1 MWYYIKNSNSRM
13 SRVMNEAFKACCFTG
28 YRPSKFPF
36 PLSKDNREYIEFEN
50 ALTSTVLSLFEDG
63 CATFISGAAMGFDII
78 AAETVLD
85 LRKGSKYPVKLI
97 CAVPFK
103 AQSDTFTDEWK
114 ARYNAVLAAADQIV
128 YTSENYHKDCYG
140 VRNRYMVDNSD
151 YVLTWF
157 DGAKGGT
164 HNTILY
170 ALKNEKRVINLRN
183 LNQEPI
189 IYSDTFYTA
198 WDDESF

>member
-1 MWYYIKNSNSRM
+1 MENN
-13 SRVMNEAFKACCFTG
+13 FKVCCFTG

-36 PLSKDNREYIEFEN
+36 PLSKENREYIEFEN
-50 ALTSTVLSLFEDG
+50 VLTDTVLSLFGDG
-63 CATFISGAAMGFDII
+63 CNTFISGAAMGFDII

-85 LRKGSKYPVKLI
+85 LRKGSKTPVKLI

-103 AQSDTFTDEWK
+103 AQSDTFTGDWK
-114 ARYNAVLAAADQIV
+114 ARYDAVLAAADQII
-128 YTSENYHKDCYG
+128 YTSEDYHKGCYS

-170 ALKNEKRVINLRN
+170 ALRNGKKVINLRN
-183 LNQEPI
+183 LNDEPVV
-189 IYSDTFYTA
+189 YNDTFYTA
-198 WDDESF
+198 LDDEIF